1 MSLRENLTGVISVH
15 RRELLDLEERLI
27 AVLDSKHRDSDV
39 DTVTTASTEVSV
51 LVDVDVLQASHT

>member
-1 MSLRENLTGVISVH
+1 MH